1 MILYQSQTQAE
12 NSTCL
17 STQARVDSL
26 IAELFLCSSNPQVVV
41 VVDGF
46 FFFPISLLG
55 KQAAKSSL

>member
-1 MILYQSQTQAE
+1 MILYQSQIQAE

-26 IAELFLCSSNPQVVV
+26 IAELFLFSSNPQVVV
-41 VVDGF
+41 MVDVF
-46 FFFPISLLG
+46 LFPVSLLD